1 VSIKEIVVRAVR
13 VDGFG
18 EPDVLVLRDVD
29 DPVPGAGQV
38 LVHVRMAGVVYGDVI
53 VRSGLYPL
61 PLPWIPGIEVAGEVV
76 ALGPDTDES
85 LLGKT
90 VVATTAGQAG
100 GYAERAAVTAAY
112 TFPVPDGLAL
122 DTALVVF
129 QAGALARGLLS
140 AMRLEAS
147 DTVLIT
153 AAAGRVGSLLVQ
165 WAKAA
170 GATVIGAASRAKLD
184 AVTGFG
190 ADRAIDYGA
199 AGWAKEVRE
208 LTGGRGATLV
218 LDAVG
223 GEVAASA
230 FAATADGVGRIGLYG
245 YASGSWPAL
254 DIQAVARR
262 GLTLC
267 GPLGMVI
274 RKSDAEQRD
283 DAEQALA
290 AAARGGLRPRVH
302 GRFPLDQAACAH
314 RELEAR
320 RSVGAVVL
328 TV

>member
-1 VSIKEIVVRAVR
+1 MRAVR

-76 ALGPDTDES
+76 ALGPDADES

-290 AAARGGLRPRVH
+290 AAARGALRPRVH

>member
-1 VSIKEIVVRAVR
+1 MRAIKVER
-13 VDGFG
+13 FG
-18 EPDVLVLRDVD
+18 EPDVLAVTDVD
-29 DPVPGAGQV
+29 DPAPGAGQV
-38 LVHVRMAGVVYGDVI
+38 LVDVSLAGVAYGDVI
-53 VRSGLYPL
+53 VRSGVYPL

-76 ALGPDTDES
+76 AVGPDADES
-85 LLGKT
+85 LLGNT

-100 GYAERAAVTAAY
+100 GYAERAVATAAY
-112 TFPVPDGLAL
+112 TFPVPKGLAL

-140 AMRLEAS
+140 AMRLDAS

-170 GATVIGAASRAKLD
+170 GASVIGAASRVKLD
-184 AVTGFG
+184 AVTDFG
-190 ADRAIDYGA
+190 ADHAVDYGA
-199 AGWAKEVRE
+199 ADWADRVRE

-230 FAATADGVGRIGLYG
+230 FAATADGVGRVGLYG

-254 DIQAVARR
+254 DIQALARR

-274 RKSDAEQRD
+274 RKSDAEQQE
-283 DAEQALA
+283 DAGQALA
-290 AAARGGLRPRVH
+290 AAVSGKLRPRIH
-302 GRFPLDQAACAH
+302 GRFPLEQAACAH
-314 RELEAR
+314 QELEGR

-328 TV
+328 TI

>member
-1 VSIKEIVVRAVR
+1 MRAVR

-38 LVHVRMAGVVYGDVI
+38 LVDVRLAGVAYGDVI

-61 PLPWIPGIEVAGEVV
+61 PLPWIPGLEVAGEVV
-76 ALGPDTDES
+76 AVGPDADES

-100 GYAERAAVTAAY
+100 GYAERAVATAAY

-140 AMRLEAS
+140 AMRLEAG

-170 GATVIGAASRAKLD
+170 GATVIGAASRAKLY

-190 ADRAIDYGA
+190 ADHAVDYGA
-199 AGWAKEVRE
+199 SGWAEHVRE

-223 GEVAASA
+223 GSVAASA

-254 DIQAVARR
+254 DIQAIARR

-290 AAARGGLRPRVH
+290 AAACGGLRPRIH
-302 GRFPLDQAACAH
+302 GRFPLEQAACAH

>member
-1 VSIKEIVVRAVR
+1 VRAVR
-13 VDGFG
+13 VDEFG
-18 EPDVLVLRDVD
+18 EPDVLVVRDVD
-29 DPVPGAGQV
+29 EPKPGAGQV
-38 LVHVRMAGVVYGDVI
+38 LVDVRMAGVAYGDVI
-53 VRSGLYPL
+53 VRSGVYPL
-61 PLPWIPGIEVAGEVV
+61 PLPWIPGIEVAGQV
-76 ALGPDTDES
+76 AAVGPDVDES
-85 LLGKT
+85 LLGQT

-100 GYAERAAVTAAY
+100 GYAERAVATAAY
-112 TFPVPDGLAL
+112 TFPVPVGLAL

-140 AMRLEAS
+140 AMRLDAS

-165 WAKAA
+165 WAKAS

-190 ADRAIDYGA
+190 ADHAVHYGA
-199 AGWAKEVRE
+199 AGWAEEVRS
-208 LTGGRGATLV
+208 LTFGRGATLV

-223 GEVAASA
+223 GSVAASA

-245 YASGSWPAL
+245 YASGSWATL
-254 DIQAVARR
+254 DVQGIARR

-283 DAEQALA
+283 DALQALA
-290 AAARGGLRPRVH
+290 AAGRGELRPRIH
-302 GRFPLDQAACAH
+302 GRFPLEQAAGAH
-314 RELEAR
+314 RELEER

-328 TV
+328 TI

>member
-1 VSIKEIVVRAVR
+1 VRAVR
-13 VDGFG
+13 VDEFG
-18 EPDVLVLRDVD
+18 EPDVLVVRDVD
-29 DPVPGAGQV
+29 EPKPGAGQV
-38 LVHVRMAGVVYGDVI
+38 LVDVRMAGVAYGDVI
-53 VRSGLYPL
+53 VRSGVYPL

-76 ALGPDTDES
+76 AVGPDADES
-85 LLGKT
+85 LLGQT

-100 GYAERAAVTAAY
+100 GYAERAVATAAY

-140 AMRLEAS
+140 AMRLDAG

-170 GATVIGAASRAKLD
+170 GATVIGAASRGKLD
-184 AVTGFG
+184 AVSGFG
-190 ADRAIDYGA
+190 ADHAVDYGT
-199 AGWAKEVRE
+199 AGWAEEVRG
-208 LTGGRGATLV
+208 LTFGRGATLV

-223 GEVAASA
+223 GSVAAAA

-254 DIQAVARR
+254 DIQAIARR

-274 RKSDAEQRD
+274 RKSDAEQQD

-290 AAARGGLRPRVH
+290 AAGRGELRPRIH
-302 GRFPLDQAACAH
+302 ERFPLEQAAGAH
-314 RELEAR
+314 RELEER

-328 TV
+328 TVSDNART